1 MLTFLTK
8 SDKKFWIA
16 LLLILLTGFITFR
29 LGTTQD
35 RLIKGDVQH
44 LPLRF
49 NGWRG
54 ADLTMSPDA
63 ISLIQPDMFLFRNY
77 ERDKKVINVFI
88 GYYENLDKSDLAH
101 SPLVC
106 YPGGGWII
114 HDKKDIVFNVR
125 GCDLEFTQLQVKK
138 GDMRNLVIYGYR
150 AGKLTTGSLIKA
162 RINLIKHK
170 VFNNVS
176 NSAFIR
182 FSTDLNNDELLAQ
195 NLIRAFLNDFYMQL
209 DKLFESSTENI
220 YDQ

>member
-16 LLLILLTGFITFR
+16 LLLILLIGFISFR

-44 LPLRF
+44 FPLRF

-54 ADLTMSPDA
+54 ADLTMSSDA

-77 ERDKKVINVFI
+77 ERDKNVINVFI

-106 YPGGGWII
+106 YAGGGWII
-114 HDKKDIVFNVR
+114 HDKKDIVLNVR
-125 GCDLEFTQLQVKK
+125 GCDLEFTQLEVKK
-138 GDMRNLVIYGYR
+138 GDIRNLVIYGYR
-150 AGKLTTGSLIKA
+150 DGKLTTGSLIKA
-162 RINLIKHK
+162 RLHLIKHK
-170 VFNNVS
+170 LFNNVS
-176 NSAFIR
+176 NNAFIR

-195 NLIRAFLNDFYMQL
+195 NLIRDF
-209 DKLFESSTENI
+209 
-220 YDQ
+220 

>member
-16 LLLILLTGFITFR
+16 LLLILLIGFISFR

-44 LPLRF
+44 FPLRF

-54 ADLTMSPDA
+54 ADLTMSSDA

-77 ERDKKVINVFI
+77 ERDKNVINVFI

-106 YPGGGWII
+106 YAGGGWII
-114 HDKKDIVFNVR
+114 HDKKDIVLNVR
-125 GCDLEFTQLQVKK
+125 GCDLEFTQLEVKK
-138 GDMRNLVIYGYR
+138 GDIRNLVIYGYR
-150 AGKLTTGSLIKA
+150 DGKLTTGSLIK
-162 RINLIKHK
+162 
-170 VFNNVS
+170 
-176 NSAFIR
+176 
-182 FSTDLNNDELLAQ
+182 
-195 NLIRAFLNDFYMQL
+195 NDFYMQL
-209 DKLFESSTENI
+209 DKLFEGSTENI
-220 YDQ
+220 YDQQSSN

>member
-35 RLIKGDVQH
+35 RLIKGDIQH
-44 LPLRF
+44 FSLQF

-54 ADLTMSPDA
+54 ADLTMSSDA

-77 ERDKKVINVFI
+77 ERDKKIINVFI

-106 YPGGGWII
+106 YPGSGWII
-114 HDKKDIVFNVR
+114 HDKKDIVLNMR
-125 GCDLEFTQLQVKK
+125 GCDLEFTQLQIKK
-138 GDMRNLVIYGYR
+138 GDIQNLVIYGYR

-162 RINLIKHK
+162 RLHLIKHK
-170 VFNNVS
+170 IFNNVS
-176 NSAFIR
+176 NNAFIR

-195 NLIRAFLNDFYMQL
+195 NLIRDFLNDFYMQHI
-209 DKLFESSTENI
+209 T
-220 YDQ
+220 